1 MIRYSADGITWI
13 SADIVGPDPTTDVL
27 LEKVSVL
34 CGGCPPYAT
43 IVAAEKSAIALR
55 GGHRHG
61 TGEAEPV
68 NQLAAFTDN
77 MWCRRGSQITAGES
91 DVRAVRVDGT

>member
-1 MIRYSADGITWI
+1 MTIKYSVDGITWI
-13 SADIVGPDPTTDVL
+13 PADIVGPDPTTAVL
-27 LEKVSVL
+27 LEKVSIL
-34 CGGCPPYAT
+34 CGCPPYAT

-61 TGEAEPV
+61 TGGAEPV

-77 MWCRRGSQITAGES
+77 MWCRRGSQITAGDP